1 MVSPTE
7 VLQYLEGIEFP
18 VKKEGLLKT
27 ARGNRAPQSIMDV
40 LDRLPDQVFRSVA
53 EVNIAVGDIE

>member
-7 VLQYLEGIEFP
+7 VLQYLTGIDFP
-18 VKKEGLLKT
+18 ARKKDLLKK
-27 ARGNRAPQSIMDV
+27 AHDNRAPRNIIGV
-40 LDRLPDQVFRSVA
+40 LERLPDQVFRSVS